1 MLPLQPS
8 LADDRAESLAEFIE
22 ANGLPDDWRPDPED
36 FDSLLASGTIPELA

>member
-22 ANGLPDDWRPDPED
+22 ANGLPDDRQPDPED
-36 FDSLLASGTIPELA
+36 FDPFLSAGTIPDLA